1 MVDNIS
7 LFRAREISSEY
18 FHNSAVNK
26 ISSYSRQTFSLRQR
40 FSSCKKNPVGWY
52 FFTSCGENYRSCY
65 RWSGSR
71 FLLRPTIIDGTPVIL
86 IFHNGRA
93 LFTFF
98 LIFYFLPFQRPS
110 AASARQ
116 RARRAGSLVTASSSR
131 MSRPSRLTGART
143 WRWVHCPPL
152 RLIVKTLPNST
163 GSADRLPSF
172 PPLLREFFGN
182 FCRLQ
187 FFFFCEDRKFNENE
201 LFSSLLLISIY
212 VLIQVST
219 SFPQNFTLS

>member
-40 FSSCKKNPVGWY
+40 FSSLQKESSWMILLQLRRELSIVLSMVGQSFPVAS
-52 FFTSCGENYRSCY
+52 FHA
-65 RWSGSR
+65 
-71 FLLRPTIIDGTPVIL
+71 TIIDGAPVIL

-143 WRWVHCPPL
+143 WR
-152 RLIVKTLPNST
+152 
-163 GSADRLPSF
+163 
-172 PPLLREFFGN
+172 
-182 FCRLQ
+182 
-187 FFFFCEDRKFNENE
+187 
-201 LFSSLLLISIY
+201 
-212 VLIQVST
+212 
-219 SFPQNFTLS
+219 

>member
-1 MVDNIS
+1 MILLHELRRELSIVLSMVGQS
-7 LFRAREISSEY
+7 FPVAS
-18 FHNSAVNK
+18 FHA
-26 ISSYSRQTFSLRQR
+26 
-40 FSSCKKNPVGWY
+40 
-52 FFTSCGENYRSCY
+52 
-65 RWSGSR
+65 
-71 FLLRPTIIDGTPVIL
+71 TIIDGAPVIL

-152 RLIVKTLPNST
+152 RLIVKTLLIRPDQPI
-163 GSADRLPSF
+163 GFLPS
-172 PPLLREFFGN
+172 LLCYAN
-182 FCRLQ
+182 FLEIFADYN
-187 FFFFCEDRKFNENE
+187 FFFLWR
-201 LFSSLLLISIY
+201 
-212 VLIQVST
+212 
-219 SFPQNFTLS
+219 

>member
-1 MVDNIS
+1 MILLHELRRELSIVLSMVGQS
-7 LFRAREISSEY
+7 FPVAS
-18 FHNSAVNK
+18 FHA
-26 ISSYSRQTFSLRQR
+26 
-40 FSSCKKNPVGWY
+40 
-52 FFTSCGENYRSCY
+52 
-65 RWSGSR
+65 
-71 FLLRPTIIDGTPVIL
+71 TIIDGAPVIL

-187 FFFFCEDRKFNENE
+187 FFFFVKIEN
-201 LFSSLLLISIY
+201 LMKTNYSRACFLY
-212 VLIQVST
+212 RYT
-219 SFPQNFTLS
+219 F

>member
-1 MVDNIS
+1 MILLHELRRELSIVLSMVGQS
-7 LFRAREISSEY
+7 FPVAS
-18 FHNSAVNK
+18 FHA
-26 ISSYSRQTFSLRQR
+26 
-40 FSSCKKNPVGWY
+40 
-52 FFTSCGENYRSCY
+52 
-65 RWSGSR
+65 
-71 FLLRPTIIDGTPVIL
+71 TITDGAPVIL

-163 GSADRLPSF
+163 GSTDRLPS
-172 PPLLREFFGN
+172 LLCYAN
-182 FCRLQ
+182 FLEI
-187 FFFFCEDRKFNENE
+187 FADYNFFFCEDRKFNENE
-201 LFSSLLLISIY
+201 LFSSLLLIS
-212 VLIQVST
+212 T
-219 SFPQNFTLS
+219 F

>member
-1 MVDNIS
+1 MVGQS
-7 LFRAREISSEY
+7 FPVAS
-18 FHNSAVNK
+18 FHA
-26 ISSYSRQTFSLRQR
+26 
-40 FSSCKKNPVGWY
+40 
-52 FFTSCGENYRSCY
+52 
-65 RWSGSR
+65 
-71 FLLRPTIIDGTPVIL
+71 TIIDGAPVIL

-182 FCRLQ
+182 FYRLQ

-201 LFSSLLLISIY
+201 LFSSLLLISIH

-219 SFPQNFTLS
+219 SFPQNFTL